1 MYLLTYCD
9 CLLTCIS
16 EMGKFIIQSCQFK
29 KNILKS
35 PIFTKLLEKGR
46 HIFDSLCSVYAVA
59 QKQDIGNCLLE
70 ICQKLH
76 KSMLYVCNVCLC

>member
-16 EMGKFIIQSCQFK
+16 EMGKFIIQSCQFLK
-29 KNILKS
+29 KLVKS

-46 HIFDSLCSVYAVA
+46 HIFDIAYVQCTL
-59 QKQDIGNCLLE
+59 
-70 ICQKLH
+70 LH
-76 KSMLYVCNVCLC
+76 KSRTLVTVC